1 MGGGWIF
8 LWVERAIVVWCIF
21 KLELISIFFSFFFSC
36 CCFFQQGEGDSNLQF
51 VSHWETVVVLAGYK
65 STALE
70 NNEGTVAIL
79 D

>member
-1 MGGGWIF
+1 M
-8 LWVERAIVVWCIF
+8 
-21 KLELISIFFSFFFSC
+21 
-36 CCFFQQGEGDSNLQF
+36 QF

-70 NNEGTVAIL
+70 NNEGTVAVL